1 MLGKADMD
9 APASKPR
16 EDSPASGASPE
27 VQAPGKIVYT
37 EQHPPR
43 LCGNASAPVRVTS
56 AARQPRV
63 DGVTGPFSFAAP
75 AFSEPIP
82 ADDEQVEGAA

>member
-16 EDSPASGASPE
+16 EDSPASGPSPE
-27 VQAPGKIVYT
+27 VQAPGKMDSET
-37 EQHPPR
+37 LAFMR
-43 LCGNASAPVRVTS
+43 AGALAM
-56 AARQPRV
+56 ARIIER
-63 DGVTGPFSFAAP
+63 DEAK
-75 AFSEPIP
+75 SEPIP

>member
-16 EDSPASGASPE
+16 EDSPASGPSPE
-27 VQAPGKIVYT
+27 VQVPGKMDPETLAFI
-37 EQHPPR
+37 R
-43 LCGNASAPVRVTS
+43 SNAIG
-56 AARQPRV
+56 AALLGAV
-63 DGVTGPFSFAAP
+63 LGVKD
-75 AFSEPIP
+75 EPIP